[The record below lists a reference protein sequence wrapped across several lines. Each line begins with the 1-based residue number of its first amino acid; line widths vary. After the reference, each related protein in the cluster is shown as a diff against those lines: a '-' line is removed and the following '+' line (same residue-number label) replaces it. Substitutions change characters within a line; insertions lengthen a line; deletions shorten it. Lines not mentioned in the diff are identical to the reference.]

1 MADPLPRN
9 RAVSERAAGELQT
22 GRPNLS
28 PTAFLAAEGNLL
40 PAAERRVAAS
50 ILGDPARA
58 SRSTISDLADATGAS
73 PATIVRLARRIGFAG
88 YRDFRIALATEVGRA
103 EGREAPLTGVDIG
116 PTDSL
121 DALIAKVAAA
131 DIAAIRN
138 TIDGLD
144 LTSVAAAVQALSGAR
159 RSLLIGVGAAGLVAR
174 DLRDKLYRLHKDVV
188 AASDRHAALTG
199 AAMLTAQDVAIGISH
214 SGETEDV
221 VTPIALA
228 AEAGA
233 TTIALTNYR
242 NSTLARHARIV
253 ITTAVPDSSI
263 RSRGMASRAAMMTL
277 IDCLFIAVVQTNY
290 DAALGAL
297 EVTNRAIEKAATARG
312 ARSSP

>member
-73 PATIVRLARRIGFAG
+73 PATIVRRIGFVG